1 MKKSSALGALLLTL
15 GALIWGTAFVAQSMG
30 MDHVGPC
37 AFNGARSFI
46 GSLALLPVIFFR
58 DKLRPSLAPQAQG
71 EMYSWKN
78 PALLR
83 GGLLCGLFLSAAS
96 LLQQAGLQY
105 TTAGKAGFLT
115 SLYIVMVPVL
125 GLFLGRKGGARL
137 WLAVALAL
145 VGAFLLSVAGEELS
159 IQLGDALELCCA
171 LFFSFH
177 ILVIDRFSPQVDGIK
192 LSCIQFC
199 VAGLVSSLA
208 AVFLEQGSFSWAGLL
223 ASWGPLLYAG
233 VLSSGVAYT
242 LQIIAQ
248 KRLDP
253 AAASL
258 IMSLESVFAVLSGW
272 LVLAQPMSVRE
283 LLGCGLVFAGV
294 ILVQLPGKAEKAAR

>member
-1 MKKSSALGALLLTL
+1 MKKPSALGALLLTL

-58 DKLRPSLAPQAQG
+58 DKLRPSLAPQAQ
-71 EMYSWKN
+71 EEVYSWKN

-171 LFFSFH
+171 CSSPSTFWSSTVFRLGWMESSCPAYNSVWRGWFLPWRRFFWSREA
-177 ILVIDRFSPQVDGIK
+177 LAGRACWPLGGRCCTRGCCPAGWPTPCRSSPKNG
-192 LSCIQFC
+192 
-199 VAGLVSSLA
+199 
-208 AVFLEQGSFSWAGLL
+208 WTLL
-223 ASWGPLLYAG
+223 PPL
-233 VLSSGVAYT
+233 
-242 LQIIAQ
+242 
-248 KRLDP
+248 
-253 AAASL
+253 
-258 IMSLESVFAVLSGW
+258 
-272 LVLAQPMSVRE
+272 
-283 LLGCGLVFAGV
+283 
-294 ILVQLPGKAEKAAR
+294 

>member
-1 MKKSSALGALLLTL
+1 MKRSSAVGALLLTL
-15 GALIWGTAFVAQSMG
+15 GAFIWGTAFVAQSMG

-46 GSLALLPVIFFR
+46 GSAALLPVIFLR
-58 DKLRPSLAPQAQG
+58 DRLRASVVPHAQ
-71 EMYSWKN
+71 EELYSWKN

-125 GLFLGRKGGARL
+125 GLFLGRRGGVKL

-145 VGAFLLSVAGEELS
+145 AGAFLLSVAGEELS
-159 IQLGDALELCCA
+159 VQLGDALELCCA

-177 ILVIDRFSPQVDGIK
+177 ILVIDKFSPRVDGVK
-192 LSCIQFC
+192 LSCVQFF
-199 VAGLVSSLA
+199 VAGLVSTGA
-208 AVFLEQGSFSWAGLL
+208 ALFLERGSFSWSGLL

-272 LVLAQPMSVRE
+272 LVLAQPMSLRE

-294 ILVQLPGKAEKAAR
+294 ILAQLPGKAEQAAG